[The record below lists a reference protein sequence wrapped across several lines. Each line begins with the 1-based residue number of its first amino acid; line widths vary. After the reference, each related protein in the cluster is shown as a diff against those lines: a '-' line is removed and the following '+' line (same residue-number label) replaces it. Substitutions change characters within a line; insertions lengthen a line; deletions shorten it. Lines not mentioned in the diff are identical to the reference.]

1 MRQSYKKYEKEI
13 KAAVS
18 KRDYERTEYD
28 YKVLEIL
35 TETEEYLEI
44 YDKTENKDML
54 KLFKAIFLRSKNRS
68 KTLVALAGE
77 FSFSTRSIKRYK
89 KKILG
94 IYACIYA
101 RRESDGKLSLSVE
114 KSRI

>member
-1 MRQSYKKYEKEI
+1 MRKSYKKYEKEI

-18 KRDYERTEYD
+18 KREYECTEYD
-28 YKVLEIL
+28 LKVLEIL
-35 TETEEYLEI
+35 AETEEYLDI

-89 KKILG
+89 KKILEV
-94 IYACIYA
+94 YACIYS